1 MVDELTQNFIHVLI
15 CTLRS
20 FSVSLGKI
28 GTPQDEWQSLS
39 IIHPGMDILE
49 KNVICFLKWVFKT
62 FTNHIKNRTIM
73 LAVKVPFRMIIIA

>member
-1 MVDELTQNFIHVLI
+1 MVDVLTQNFIHVLI

-39 IIHPGMDILE
+39 IIHPGLGILG
-49 KNVICFLKWVFKT
+49 KK
-62 FTNHIKNRTIM
+62 M
-73 LAVKVPFRMIIIA
+73 LFAF

>member
-49 KNVICFLKWVFKT
+49 KKCYLLSKMGF
-62 FTNHIKNRTIM
+62 
-73 LAVKVPFRMIIIA
+73 